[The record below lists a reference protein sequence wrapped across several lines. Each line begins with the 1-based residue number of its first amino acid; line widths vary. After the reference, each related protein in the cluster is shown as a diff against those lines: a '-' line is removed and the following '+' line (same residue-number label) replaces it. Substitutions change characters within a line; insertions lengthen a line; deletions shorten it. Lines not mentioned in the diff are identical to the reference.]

1 MTTPDPTTDPNAA
14 GAGTPTPP
22 DAETRVK
29 ALIDESVTEAVK
41 NAIAPLLAA
50 GKSAPRRTQEPAKK
64 SIFQTL
70 FGDYSA

>member
-1 MTTPDPTTDPNAA
+1 MATPDPSTDPAPS
-14 GAGTPTPP
+14 TDPTPVP

-29 ALIDESVTEAVK
+29 ALIDESVSEAVK
-41 NAIAPLLAA
+41 RAIEPLLAA
-50 GKSAPRRTQEPAKK
+50 GKTPPKRTQEPAKK